1 MFAGLKKLFT
11 KNKAPDSEKA
21 VFDVVRSFEMD
32 NDTAVIC
39 GKVKS
44 GKFRTGDR
52 IIVCGI
58 KRRKV
63 KLEGIIKKITTALVE
78 VNNISSGYE
87 TDILIEKVKDHK
99 MLIFPGDK
107 AYKA

>member
-1 MFAGLKKLFT
+1 MFTIFKKLFSGS
-11 KNKAPDSEKA
+11 KDHDSEKA
-21 VFDVVRSFEMD
+21 VFDIIRSFEMD
-32 NDTAVIC
+32 GNTAVIC
-39 GKVKS
+39 GKVRS

-87 TDILIEKVKDHK
+87 TDILI
-99 MLIFPGDK
+99 
-107 AYKA
+107 